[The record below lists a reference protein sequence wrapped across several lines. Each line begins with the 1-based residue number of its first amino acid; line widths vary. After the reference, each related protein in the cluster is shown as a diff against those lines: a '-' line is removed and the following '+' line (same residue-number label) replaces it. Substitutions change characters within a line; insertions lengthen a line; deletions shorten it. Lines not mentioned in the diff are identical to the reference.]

1 MAETDSTKLR
11 DCNVRYERRACRVA
25 GPCSR
30 ATVFA
35 EGTFSRARDRRGP
48 AQLLVQPVQARDAG
62 RARQAVARP
71 VVQNGPTPVHR
82 HRKRGV
88 HARQLQPDHG
98 SRGARSRVRQRQNG
112 VVLDRQQRF
121 EDRANGQSCALDGP
135 VAGGTGLARGPVRTW
150 RVLRTTFAAKTAG
163 RAVSVAA
170 PLRSDAVSQ
179 LCQLCLQNR
188 RGRVAQKGR
197 RRGRLAAARSVLPGF

>member
-1 MAETDSTKLR
+1 MSGTKGELAESLGRALEQPSLLKEPFHVLAIDVGLR
-11 DCNVRYERRACRVA
+11 NF
-25 GPCSR
+25 S
-30 ATVFA
+30 
-35 EGTFSRARDRRGP
+35 FSRFRLETLEERGRP
-48 AQLLVQPVQARDAG
+48 LLVQWYKMDLHQYTG
-62 RARQAVARP
+62 IE
-71 VVQNGPTPVHR
+71 NEEFTPVNYS
-82 HRKRGV
+82 
-88 HARQLQPDHG
+88 QIME
-98 SRGARSRVRQRQNG
+98 NG
-112 VVLDRQQRF
+112 IVLDRQQRF
-121 EDRANGQSCALDGP
+121 EDRANGQSRALDGR